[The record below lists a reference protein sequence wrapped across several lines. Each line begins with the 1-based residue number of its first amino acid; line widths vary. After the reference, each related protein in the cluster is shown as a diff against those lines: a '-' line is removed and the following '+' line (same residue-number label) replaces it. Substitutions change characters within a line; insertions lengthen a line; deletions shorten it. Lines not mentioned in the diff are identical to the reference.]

1 MFVFQLPIF
10 GNTGSREPAK
20 EAVQDKGTLPA
31 TGRRS
36 RAGFSDSLND
46 LDLGSLVADEHEE
59 DKAQSQAEPKSQPEP
74 ESSSSSASGALE
86 DRSIVSLEANALLP
100 TGSPAAIV
108 DGTQLASTS
117 GADSLSV
124 VPLIWKDFFKA
135 FKKGPA
141 PLIRKQNIPSLI
153 RAVPRLTRRKSKR
166 IRDGMVPTLSSPLD
180 AELCYLKPSWKNF
193 ALWEILAATDNFS
206 RDKLIGEG
214 GYAEVYKG
222 QLSDGQFVAIKR
234 LVRGSSPEEMTMD
247 FLSELGII
255 CHVDH
260 PNIAK
265 LIGYGVEGGMHL
277 VLQLSIN
284 GSVSSLLYGPREKL
298 SWPVRYKIAYGTAV
312 GLLYLHEGCQRRII
326 HKDIKAANI
335 LLTEDFDPQIADFG
349 LARWLPENWTH
360 HTVSKIEG
368 TFGYLPPEF
377 FMHGIVD
384 EKTDVYAYGVLLLE
398 LITGRQALDSSQ
410 QSLVMW
416 AKPLLIKNKI
426 SDLVDPVLGQSYNLE
441 QMERLVCLAAM
452 CVEQASVQRPQ
463 MSQAVEILM
472 GDEST
477 LEEVKRR
484 QKSKLQRTYS
494 EELFD
499 ADEYNST
506 RYLCDLNIHLDD
518 LLEPDDD
525 LENFEECHSATKS
538 PPPDEEGKSKDEGK
552 PKEAEEKKRSKDEGK
567 PKEAE
572 EKKRSK
578 DEGKQKEA
586 EEKKRSKDEG
596 KQKEAEEKKRLK
608 DEGKQKEA
616 EEKKRLKDEV
626 KQKEAEE
633 KKRLKD
639 EGKQKEAEEKKRLK
653 DEGKQK
659 EAEEK
664 KRLKDEGKQKEAEEK
679 KRLKDEGKQKEAEEK
694 KRLKD
699 EVKPSEA
706 EEKK

>member
-1 MFVFQLPIF
+1 
-10 GNTGSREPAK
+10 
-20 EAVQDKGTLPA
+20 
-31 TGRRS
+31 
-36 RAGFSDSLND
+36 
-46 LDLGSLVADEHEE
+46 
-59 DKAQSQAEPKSQPEP
+59 
-74 ESSSSSASGALE
+74 
-86 DRSIVSLEANALLP
+86 
-100 TGSPAAIV
+100 
-108 DGTQLASTS
+108 
-117 GADSLSV
+117 
-124 VPLIWKDFFKA
+124 
-135 FKKGPA
+135 
-141 PLIRKQNIPSLI
+141 
-153 RAVPRLTRRKSKR
+153 
-166 IRDGMVPTLSSPLD
+166 MVPTLSSPLD

-277 VLQLSIN
+277 
-284 GSVSSLLYGPREKL
+284 
-298 SWPVRYKIAYGTAV
+298 
-312 GLLYLHEGCQRRII
+312 
-326 HKDIKAANI
+326 
-335 LLTEDFDPQIADFG
+335 IADFG

-368 TFGYLPPEF
+368 TFGF
-377 FMHGIVD
+377 
-384 EKTDVYAYGVLLLE
+384 TDVYAYGVLLLE

-410 QSLVMW
+410 QSL

-525 LENFEECHSATKS
+525 LENFEECHSATKL
-538 PPPDEEGKSKDEGK
+538 PPPGEEETAAKNNGDAEKSKKDEDGLKNDGESKKDDEEGK
-552 PKEAEEKKRSKDEGK
+552 SKDEGK

-596 KQKEAEEKKRLK
+596 KPKEAEEKKRLKDEGKQKEAEEKKRLK
-608 DEGKQKEA
+608 DEVKQKEA

-653 DEGKQK
+653 DEVKQQ

-679 KRLKDEGKQKEAEEK
+679 K
-694 KRLKD
+694 
-699 EVKPSEA
+699 
-706 EEKK
+706 

>member
-1 MFVFQLPIF
+1 
-10 GNTGSREPAK
+10 
-20 EAVQDKGTLPA
+20 
-31 TGRRS
+31 
-36 RAGFSDSLND
+36 
-46 LDLGSLVADEHEE
+46 
-59 DKAQSQAEPKSQPEP
+59 
-74 ESSSSSASGALE
+74 
-86 DRSIVSLEANALLP
+86 
-100 TGSPAAIV
+100 
-108 DGTQLASTS
+108 
-117 GADSLSV
+117 
-124 VPLIWKDFFKA
+124 
-135 FKKGPA
+135 
-141 PLIRKQNIPSLI
+141 
-153 RAVPRLTRRKSKR
+153 
-166 IRDGMVPTLSSPLD
+166 MVPTLSSPLD

-335 LLTEDFDPQIADFG
+335 LLTEDFDPQ
-349 LARWLPENWTH
+349 
-360 HTVSKIEG
+360 
-368 TFGYLPPEF
+368 
-377 FMHGIVD
+377 
-384 EKTDVYAYGVLLLE
+384 
-398 LITGRQALDSSQ
+398 
-410 QSLVMW
+410 

-506 RYLCDLNIHLDD
+506 RILRNATRPPNCHLQV
-518 LLEPDDD
+518 
-525 LENFEECHSATKS
+525 
-538 PPPDEEGKSKDEGK
+538 
-552 PKEAEEKKRSKDEGK
+552 KR
-567 PKEAE
+567 
-572 EKKRSK
+572 
-578 DEGKQKEA
+578 
-586 EEKKRSKDEG
+586 
-596 KQKEAEEKKRLK
+596 RLQPRTMVMQRNRRRTRM
-608 DEGKQKEA
+608 D
-616 EEKKRLKDEV
+616 
-626 KQKEAEE
+626 
-633 KKRLKD
+633 
-639 EGKQKEAEEKKRLK
+639 
-653 DEGKQK
+653 
-659 EAEEK
+659 
-664 KRLKDEGKQKEAEEK
+664 
-679 KRLKDEGKQKEAEEK
+679 
-694 KRLKD
+694 
-699 EVKPSEA
+699 
-706 EEKK
+706 

>member
-277 VLQLSIN
+277 
-284 GSVSSLLYGPREKL
+284 
-298 SWPVRYKIAYGTAV
+298 
-312 GLLYLHEGCQRRII
+312 
-326 HKDIKAANI
+326 
-335 LLTEDFDPQIADFG
+335 IADFG

-368 TFGYLPPEF
+368 TFGF
-377 FMHGIVD
+377 
-384 EKTDVYAYGVLLLE
+384 TDVYAYGVLLLE

-410 QSLVMW
+410 QSL

-538 PPPDEEGKSKDEGK
+538 PPPGEEETNAAAKNNGDAEKSKKDEEGLKNDGESKKDDEEGKSKDEGK

>member
-1 MFVFQLPIF
+1 MFCSLSSSCENLLSFVFC
-10 GNTGSREPAK
+10 
-20 EAVQDKGTLPA
+20 
-31 TGRRS
+31 
-36 RAGFSDSLND
+36 
-46 LDLGSLVADEHEE
+46 
-59 DKAQSQAEPKSQPEP
+59 
-74 ESSSSSASGALE
+74 LE
-86 DRSIVSLEANALLP
+86 
-100 TGSPAAIV
+100 
-108 DGTQLASTS
+108 
-117 GADSLSV
+117 
-124 VPLIWKDFFKA
+124 
-135 FKKGPA
+135 
-141 PLIRKQNIPSLI
+141 
-153 RAVPRLTRRKSKR
+153 
-166 IRDGMVPTLSSPLD
+166 
-180 AELCYLKPSWKNF
+180 
-193 ALWEILAATDNFS
+193 
-206 RDKLIGEG
+206 DKLIGEG

-463 MSQAVEILM
+463 MSQM

-525 LENFEECHSATKS
+525 LENFEECHSATKL
-538 PPPDEEGKSKDEGK
+538 PPPGEEETAAKNNGDAEKSKKDEDGLKNDGESKKDDEEGK
-552 PKEAEEKKRSKDEGK
+552 SKDEGK

-596 KQKEAEEKKRLK
+596 KPKEAEEKKRLKDEGKQKEAEEKKRLK
-608 DEGKQKEA
+608 DEVKQKEA

-653 DEGKQK
+653 DEVKQQ

-679 KRLKDEGKQKEAEEK
+679 K
-694 KRLKD
+694 
-699 EVKPSEA
+699 
-706 EEKK
+706 

>member
-335 LLTEDFDPQIADFG
+335 LLTEDFDPQ
-349 LARWLPENWTH
+349 
-360 HTVSKIEG
+360 
-368 TFGYLPPEF
+368 
-377 FMHGIVD
+377 
-384 EKTDVYAYGVLLLE
+384 
-398 LITGRQALDSSQ
+398 
-410 QSLVMW
+410 

-506 RYLCDLNIHLDD
+506 RILRNATRPPNRHLRVKRRRMQQ
-518 LLEPDDD
+518 PRTMVMQR
-525 LENFEECHSATKS
+525 NRRRTR
-538 PPPDEEGKSKDEGK
+538 KD
-552 PKEAEEKKRSKDEGK
+552 
-567 PKEAE
+567 
-572 EKKRSK
+572 
-578 DEGKQKEA
+578 
-586 EEKKRSKDEG
+586 
-596 KQKEAEEKKRLK
+596 
-608 DEGKQKEA
+608 
-616 EEKKRLKDEV
+616 
-626 KQKEAEE
+626 
-633 KKRLKD
+633 
-639 EGKQKEAEEKKRLK
+639 
-653 DEGKQK
+653 
-659 EAEEK
+659 
-664 KRLKDEGKQKEAEEK
+664 
-679 KRLKDEGKQKEAEEK
+679 
-694 KRLKD
+694 
-699 EVKPSEA
+699 
-706 EEKK
+706 